1 MKENKELIAK
11 HMYELLK
18 QTRFGNNL
26 RDVRYIPIV
35 NMASQLEKEILSIE
49 WDNGYTETI
58 NVTADS
64 GLAMIIDLAKW
75 LKTK

>member
-18 QTRFGNNL
+18 HTRFGNNL